1 MKGEAVVEEMTE
13 EAPNGVFFDDAT
25 EEEYEDYKL
34 KEEQGWGGFIKK
46 VFNIK

>member
-1 MKGEAVVEEMTE
+1 MEEVE
-13 EAPNGVFFDDAT
+13 EAPNGVFFEDAT

-46 VFNIK
+46 IFNAK